1 MHVHYEQL
9 NADFCFFVNINGRHE
24 LRNSDHDPIM
34 TVMEILKW

>member
-1 MHVHYEQL
+1 MNNEMLTSV
-9 NADFCFFVNINGRHE
+9 FFLDINGGHE